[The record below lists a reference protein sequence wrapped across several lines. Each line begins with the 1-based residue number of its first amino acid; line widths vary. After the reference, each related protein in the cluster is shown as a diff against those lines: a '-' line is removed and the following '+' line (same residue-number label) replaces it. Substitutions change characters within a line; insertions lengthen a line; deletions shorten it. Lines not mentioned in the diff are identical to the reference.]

1 MDKLMLINFM
11 SNDIE
16 KLRSLLNNSSD
27 VFQSTI
33 VCVGDA
39 IYHQDSVGNMFP
51 NAKVF
56 VLQDDMLLA
65 GLSTDLSNKVID
77 YTTWVS
83 LSIENT
89 PVITV

>member
-11 SNDIE
+11 SNEIE
-16 KLRSLLNNSSD
+16 KLRLLLNRNSVD
-27 VFQSTI
+27 FQSTI

-39 IYHQDSVGNMFP
+39 IYHQEAVAKIYP
-51 NAKVF
+51 NATVF

-65 GLSTDLSNKVID
+65 GLSVDARSNAID

-89 PVITV
+89 PVVTV

>member
-1 MDKLMLINFM
+1 MLINFM
-11 SNDIE
+11 SNELE
-16 KLRSLLNNSSD
+16 KLALLLDRNSAR
-27 VFQSTI
+27 FELTI
-33 VCVGDA
+33 VCVGNA
-39 IYHQDSVGNMFP
+39 VYHQEAVSKMFP